1 MKFDAE
7 TYKNIFLQVWPE
19 KKIHCKNTMSGRPT
33 NIVQTSGPNRDRALN
48 NLHQK
53 VSQKSCFAQKLNTNN
68 I

>member
-1 MKFDAE
+1 MAR
-7 TYKNIFLQVWPE
+7 

-53 VSQKSCFAQKLNTNN
+53 VSQKSCFAQKFNTNN